1 MVSAGQ
7 QSPETSFLQ
16 LPWQQHNAYQQHRK
30 ESELGRIFGIA
41 NSIHDDIDAV
51 VVLGSESLT
60 LAARALMQACC
71 DPYHNELSRAD
82 RGSKPRMYFCDH
94 TYDSDAISTLIN
106 RLATCKNESNGAAG
120 RWALIVISDSS
131 EKSEFRLVAEKFVAT
146 LRTTL
151 ESEAQKLMPRFVVPI
166 TKQTGWLRDLA
177 NTVPCEIVLGLPD
190 SIPSH
195 FATLSPQSLLP
206 AALLGLDCMKLLGG
220 AHEMTKHF
228 AEVDFAE
235 NAILQFVA
243 VNHLLRS
250 KHNRRFRA
258 LKLWSSAMSGI
269 QRWYQQSFPA
279 LNFASSV
286 HSSPH
291 HVIHQLIVQTPRC
304 DRLMIGQERDVHSLC
319 EATIADANHNWL
331 SQQQPTTK
339 ITLPDSDFVAV
350 GELLQFLM
358 IASKIETELIRK
370 S

>member
-16 LPWQQHNAYQQHRK
+16 LPWQQHNAYQQYRK
-30 ESELGRIFGIA
+30 DSELGRIFGIA

-60 LAARALMQACC
+60 LAARALMQVCC

-94 TYDSDAISTLIN
+94 IYDSDATSALIN
-106 RLATCKNESNGAAG
+106 RLAIGKSESNDAAG
-120 RWALIVISDSS
+120 RWALIVISDGS

-146 LRTTL
+146 LRKTL
-151 ESEAQKLMPRFVVPI
+151 GAESESLMPRFVVPI
-166 TKQTGWLRDLA
+166 TKQTGWLQDLA

-190 SIPSH
+190 CIPSR

-228 AEVDFAE
+228 SEADFAE

-243 VNHLLRS
+243 VNHLLRL
-250 KHNRRFRA
+250 KHNRRFRT
-258 LKLWSSAMSGI
+258 LKIWSSAMSGI
-269 QRWYQQSFPA
+269 QRWYQQSFPQ
-279 LNFASSV
+279 LNFASSL
-286 HSSPH
+286 HSSPYQ
-291 HVIHQLIVQTPRC
+291 VIHQLIVETPRC
-304 DRLMIGQERDVHSLC
+304 DRLMIGQERDIRSLC
-319 EATIADANHNWL
+319 EAAIDGANHNWFA
-331 SQQQPTTK
+331 QQQPSTK
-339 ITLPDSDFVAV
+339 ITLPDSGFVAV
-350 GELLQFLM
+350 GELIQFLM
-358 IASKIETELIRK
+358 IASKVETELICK